1 MINIFLSDYFAV
13 LLNGNTNSI
22 SIVSRKSNS
31 IMKTVVKE
39 LDTATINLNDGYRHF
54 LEIEKSENYIAV
66 VSIKLYFQN
75 WCAVF
80 DTF

>member
-1 MINIFLSDYFAV
+1 
-13 LLNGNTNSI
+13 
-22 SIVSRKSNS
+22 
-31 IMKTVVKE
+31 MKTVVKE